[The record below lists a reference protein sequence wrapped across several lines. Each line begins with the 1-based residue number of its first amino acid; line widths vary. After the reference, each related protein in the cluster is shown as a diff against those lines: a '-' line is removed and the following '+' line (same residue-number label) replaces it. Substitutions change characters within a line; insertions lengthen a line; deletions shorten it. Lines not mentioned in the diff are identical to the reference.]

1 MIIILILLQKDNGPR
16 KSSHIPILGHNG
28 RQNGYNTYQAEG
40 KSKFYN
46 GDVESDDIEEMPEE
60 DREGQSRFYRQ
71 EAVDSKTPDKEG
83 FSEIFNGK

>member
-1 MIIILILLQKDNGPR
+1 MSPSGK
-16 KSSHIPILGHNG
+16 
-28 RQNGYNTYQAEG
+28 QNGYNTYQEEG

-46 GDVESDDIEEMPEE
+46 GDAEIDDIEEMPEE